1 LATLLGKA
9 KRIKNQSSS
18 NMGGN
23 DGGTTDKGDKM
34 SPFNEANMIF
44 PQSMDELPD
53 ELHQKLQAKLD
64 VDVKAFLEGC
74 TKNRHDKVTQ
84 FREPPF
90 GEATTTASHDSEVEA
105 AEKPTEKVNIEVDP
119 YLTHAN
125 FATMLEDD
133 KKVIGNNLMSDVDM
147 IMPRF
152 DKIEGKTAD
161 YVDISAD
168 ESPSKHPQYGMPFN
182 FYDNQSMYAAANK
195 TKLAALVTET
205 NKTNLGGLVLLCE

>member
-1 LATLLGKA
+1 
-9 KRIKNQSSS
+9 
-18 NMGGN
+18 
-23 DGGTTDKGDKM
+23 
-34 SPFNEANMIF
+34 
-44 PQSMDELPD
+44 MDELPD
-53 ELHQKLQAKLD
+53 GLCQKLQAKLD
-64 VDVKAFLEGC
+64 VDIKAFLESC

-84 FREPPF
+84 FRDPPF

-152 DKIEGKTAD
+152 DKLEGKMAD
-161 YVDISAD
+161 YVDQSA
-168 ESPSKHPQYGMPFN
+168 ETSTAKQPQ
-182 FYDNQSMYAAANK
+182 
-195 TKLAALVTET
+195 
-205 NKTNLGGLVLLCE
+205 